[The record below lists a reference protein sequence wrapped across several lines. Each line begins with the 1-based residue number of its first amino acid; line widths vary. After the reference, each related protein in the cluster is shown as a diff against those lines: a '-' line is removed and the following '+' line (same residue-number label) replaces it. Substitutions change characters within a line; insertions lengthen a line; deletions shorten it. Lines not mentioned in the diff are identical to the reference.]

1 MFLEQLLNARGMLFW
16 QGKAVQ
22 KPFLHLS
29 WGMEKVHAF
38 RDVAFLQRL
47 V

>member
-22 KPFLHLS
+22 KPFLHSFGAWKKSMLFVMLLFCS
-29 WGMEKVHAF
+29 G
-38 RDVAFLQRL
+38 
-47 V
+47 